1 MISVPVVS
9 MPIFQAK
16 LPAWAQPSCD
26 NRRAYSALFGGVSA
40 VTGLDQMFHPMVPPT
55 VHWAIAGGLAD
66 ASCSGF
72 KMPEIDE
79 KLFECSIFG
88 MLGGIGARLLLR

>member
-26 NRRAYSALFGGVSA
+26 NRRAYSALFGAVSA
-40 VTGLDQMFHPMVPPT
+40 VTGLDRMFPAPPM

-72 KMPEIDE
+72 TMPEIDE

-88 MLGGIGARLLLR
+88 MLGGMGARLLLR

>member
-1 MISVPVVS
+1 
-9 MPIFQAK
+9 
-16 LPAWAQPSCD
+16 
-26 NRRAYSALFGGVSA
+26 
-40 VTGLDQMFHPMVPPT
+40 MVPPT

-88 MLGGIGARLLLR
+88 MLGGMGARLLLR